1 MEPPTTGATPNRD
14 VSRLPLDEVRRELD
28 HLALHRFH
36 GRLTPDERRRYEAL
50 CRRELE
56 ILGKQAS

>member
-1 MEPPTTGATPNRD
+1 M
-14 VSRLPLDEVRRELD
+14 SRLPLDEVRRELD